1 MAHSIVSYVENGDS
15 LSEYYPNKYNRSDY
29 IRAETCSAL

>member
-15 LSEYYPNKYNRSDY
+15 LSERYMMNTIDWIIY
-29 IRAETCSAL
+29 